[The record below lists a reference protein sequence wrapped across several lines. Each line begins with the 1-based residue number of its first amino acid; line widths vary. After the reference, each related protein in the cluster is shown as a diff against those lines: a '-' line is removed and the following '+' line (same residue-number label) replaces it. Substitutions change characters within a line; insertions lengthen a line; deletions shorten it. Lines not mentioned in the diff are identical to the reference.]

1 MWGHGHNDPSGGY
14 YSVGEPRLGQYSY
27 MYPQLVDMQ
36 LHHRNQALIIMMSI
50 SI

>member
-14 YSVGEPRLGQYSY
+14 YSVGELRLGQYSY
-27 MYPQLVDMQ
+27 MYPQRVDMQ
-36 LHHRNQALIIMMSI
+36 LHHRNQALLIMMSI